1 MDPLLLAVDTTS
13 RRGGVCLARPESVV
27 AELNLDVGLSFSE
40 NLLEM
45 IDFIMRI
52 SHCSLQE
59 LSALAV
65 TTGPGSFT
73 GLRVGI
79 ATMKALAFRLQKG
92 LFGVTALEALAE
104 AAGMAGTV
112 APFMDARRGQVYAA
126 LFSKQELKST
136 PILLREGEVASP
148 GDWIASVQ
156 QRGVLFAGD
165 GVRLYRGLIEAA
177 GHVVSS
183 DPLFLA
189 RAAARLALRRM
200 MEGVSSDPGAV
211 DAYYIRPSD
220 ARLPGEAAG

>member
-1 MDPLLLAVDTTS
+1 MDPLVLAVDTTS

-45 IDFIMRI
+45 IDFLMRI
-52 SHCSLQE
+52 SNCTLQE

-104 AAGMAGTV
+104 AAG
-112 APFMDARRGQVYAA
+112 
-126 LFSKQELKST
+126 
-136 PILLREGEVASP
+136 
-148 GDWIASVQ
+148 
-156 QRGVLFAGD
+156 
-165 GVRLYRGLIEAA
+165 
-177 GHVVSS
+177 
-183 DPLFLA
+183 
-189 RAAARLALRRM
+189 
-200 MEGVSSDPGAV
+200 
-211 DAYYIRPSD
+211 
-220 ARLPGEAAG
+220 